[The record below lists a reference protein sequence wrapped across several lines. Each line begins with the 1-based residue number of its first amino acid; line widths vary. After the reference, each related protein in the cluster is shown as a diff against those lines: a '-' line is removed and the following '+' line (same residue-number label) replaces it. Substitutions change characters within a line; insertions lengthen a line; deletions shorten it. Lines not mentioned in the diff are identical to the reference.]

1 MPSNKDLH
9 SLKGLIVKEF
19 AERYKS
25 GMNVDAAKM
34 FSVDFREYASSV
46 LPSIDIDECIK
57 ILHRQGNL
65 EEFIDGSFVLK
76 DDFINRYLPR

>member
-9 SLKGLIVKEF
+9 SLKELIVKEF

-34 FSVDFREYASSV
+34 FSEDFREYASSV
-46 LPSIDIDECIK
+46 LPNVDVDECIK
-57 ILHRQGNL
+57 TLHRQGFL

-76 DDFINRYLPR
+76 DSSVNRT